1 MKSNNKDVLMTEG
14 TIWKHIVQFS
24 FPLMLGYLFQQLYTT
39 VDSIVVGNVLGKE
52 ALAAVGTTAPIVNTM
67 IGFFTGL
74 SVGAGVIVSK
84 YYGAQND
91 EKVKQ
96 GVNSI
101 MLLIGALSIF
111 ATILSIFTLPF
122 MMKIMAIPEDVWDSA
137 REYLI
142 IYFLGSPALIVYNT
156 GSAILRAVGDSRRPL
171 LYLIVSSV
179 VNVILDI
186 IFVVSFK
193 MGIAGA
199 AYATI
204 ISEVVSTILVL
215 ISLSITKGS
224 YRLEWKSMRIN
235 WSIIGEMLVL
245 GIPNAI
251 QQSLTY
257 FSNVFV
263 QSYINYFGSTCMAG
277 WAAYQKID
285 SFLTIP
291 VNSMSMSLTTFVGQ
305 NLGAG
310 DIKRAKKGTNIALAI
325 TVSAMA
331 VIIVFIEILAPYAVM
346 MYNSDI
352 DVIES
357 GTYIVR
363 LMSPF
368 FIFWAVGMIFEG
380 ALSGSGIART
390 TTTVKFSSYVIFRQI
405 YLYLITL
412 KKNTF
417 TTVIVGYPLGW
428 ILCAVILSGYYFYKK
443 DEIMNRFAVFK
454 DEKDTEDINI

>member
-1 MKSNNKDVLMTEG
+1 
-14 TIWKHIVQFS
+14 
-24 FPLMLGYLFQQLYTT
+24 
-39 VDSIVVGNVLGKE
+39 
-52 ALAAVGTTAPIVNTM
+52 
-67 IGFFTGL
+67 
-74 SVGAGVIVSK
+74 
-84 YYGAQND
+84 
-91 EKVKQ
+91 
-96 GVNSI
+96 
-101 MLLIGALSIF
+101 
-111 ATILSIFTLPF
+111 
-122 MMKIMAIPEDVWDSA
+122 
-137 REYLI
+137 
-142 IYFLGSPALIVYNT
+142 
-156 GSAILRAVGDSRRPL
+156 
-171 LYLIVSSV
+171 
-179 VNVILDI
+179 
-186 IFVVSFK
+186 
-193 MGIAGA
+193 
-199 AYATI
+199 
-204 ISEVVSTILVL
+204 
-215 ISLSITKGS
+215 
-224 YRLEWKSMRIN
+224 MRIN